1 MVKNFDGESIRQEPN
16 RRHRCGLEDNI
27 KIDIQGN
34 QCERVKDSS
43 GSGLGQLEGSWERGV
58 GCSSTKKEISRL
70 PEEKLTSQQEL
81 CSVDILSYLTTPSG
95 RVSSLSK
102 LHDYTQ
108 DTPQS
113 AGLLWTADQLVA
125 ETNNSQHSQDTNP
138 RGGIRT
144 RNPSKRGGRRP
155 IPQIRHSTVKI
166 LTEFYSKSMFQNL

>member
-1 MVKNFDGESIRQEPN
+1 MVKNFDGESIREEPN
-16 RRHRCGLEDNI
+16 KRHRRGLEDNI

-43 GSGLGQLEGSWERGV
+43 GSGLGQLAGSWERGV

-70 PEEKLTSQQEL
+70 HEEKLTFQEKL
-81 CSVDILSYLTTPSG
+81 CFVDIPSYLTTTSG
-95 RVSSLSK
+95 RASSLSK

-108 DTPQS
+108 DTPHS
-113 AGLLWTADQLVA
+113 VGLLWTADQLVA

-144 RNPSKRGGRRP
+144 RNPSKTAAADP
-155 IPQIRHSTVKI
+155 FPK
-166 LTEFYSKSMFQNL
+166 